1 MLQKFSFRFIFNL
14 WLIVIFITVT
24 MSVPVLA
31 VNSIASGNWSNG
43 AIWNTGT
50 PPSAGQPVIITAGH
64 TVSVDINTAVVSD
77 ITVQSGATLQTIN
90 TGASNLSYSG
100 HLYVFGTLANHGG
113 IEQTATS
120 NRTFQLGAGA
130 TYIHNPKNL
139 TALDETIFS
148 KSNEN
153 FAGSS
158 NLIINKWFNLTLPL
172 GDNSRVQE
180 PATFGNVT
188 LETAD
193 ILPWEQNGMFMS
205 SSGTKRIMGTLR
217 VKGGIVRMDNGY
229 NLTTYLE
236 LNDVYVETAGSIIFQ
251 SGDDRPLFL
260 LMNNFYH
267 TSTSTNY
274 TILSDSCF
282 GPITW
287 QVSGSCVIGGNFYG
301 IRGSEK
307 EPGASLTLNTASLTI
322 NGGDVRFIR
331 RAFAPCTI
339 SVSGTADISG
349 NPSAVRFIEG
359 CNGNFDFSASN
370 LQISGGMNNVFTGGT
385 TGLPKFN
392 GTTNINISGTI
403 SVTGTT
409 NTHFLISDSTTKKL
423 SVTAGA
429 INVAS
434 PSGLM
439 VMANSRGPVTVK
451 TNGSFTITNGMFAGQ
466 IDPLSTGIDS
476 TIITTDFTFNSPT
489 ASAYF
494 RGNYGVGNTVFRVL
508 GNFFMTNS
516 GQGAGQGFSAAYNSS
531 SPSVTVFVG
540 GNYNQAGGRFN
551 GIYNDN
557 PSVITGNYTS
567 TVSGTFT
574 MSNGTYRAYSNPVT
588 ANTGSFAFNVN
599 GAFTFSGGN
608 FKGHQTTNTNNL
620 TASFNF
626 GSTAQVNFTA
636 LADTFMFIG
645 HAGVG
650 AQVNLMRLAANF
662 TNDFGIGGGSLNG
675 RFISSISN
683 GMETITVPGNFTIAG
698 GINSFNNY
706 PNAISVTPHKVILN
720 VTGNM
725 TVTNGSTY
733 LSAANDTILAT
744 VDGNFTIGPGELAV
758 QAGNTY
764 GSFRVKGGYSQ
775 SAGTFYLHRNTT
787 VPAYE
792 SVIVDINYDND
803 PTGNFSATA
812 GFINFDDNLN
822 SQQNIMHIRS
832 PLVTLGNVA
841 FTMADVGN
849 NSVAGLVYYSRIGTM
864 NYNKLVAFTNA
875 TTGNPF
881 RQIEQHVVTG
891 CTLTLA
897 VASHDFQIA
906 SYNFIGTNWLVV
918 QNGAVLDLRDKKII
932 SNATFPNSGLKIFGR
947 LRTQNPNGLYDNTAN
962 AAISATGNM
971 NFFLLTGSTIEYY
984 GSANQVVTGIGLGQA
999 LFSLHKYY
1007 DLEINLQ
1014 GTPDVNFAYP
1024 TNNPS
1029 NTSVYVRNRLFLT
1042 AGELRLDND
1051 NDNSSGGRSIIIE
1064 NPTPAAITRTN
1075 GYIRSEVID
1084 GSSSVIWRTNS
1095 IAGNYVIPFGF
1106 NSTSYIPFG
1115 FQINSGVIDTI
1126 RIATYRTNAANL
1138 PWPPTVTHLNSLTG
1152 LPNEANTVD
1161 RFWYIKTNGTPPHSA
1176 NLSFTATPT
1185 ELSGIVN
1192 PRAQRWIPQFWEY
1205 GYQGSQSTIANGTL
1219 VTNATSFND
1228 NWWTL
1233 ASLLNP
1239 LNVQL
1244 LSFDASC
1251 KGKDVFISWVTSS
1264 EKNNSHF
1271 NLMKSTNG
1279 TEFILTGRVNGNG
1292 TTTQTSN
1299 YSFIDRNS
1307 DNGTVYYKLIQVDFD
1322 GTETIYGPVSTKG
1335 CMGNLLSDLVLIS
1348 SNDASS
1354 EFLFTAT
1361 GEGNYTFRILSAEGR
1376 LILSKN
1382 ISCSRGANLLKAET
1396 GNLSGALYFAE
1407 IFNSEKRIS
1416 KKFILGT
1423 SH

>member
-1 MLQKFSFRFIFNL
+1 MIFCL
-14 WLIVIFITVT
+14 VVIL
-24 MSVPVLA
+24 VLLTRSISYG

-50 PPSAGQPVIITAGH
+50 PPPAGQPVIISAGH
-64 TVSVDINTAVVSD
+64 TVTVDINTAVVGD
-77 ITVQSGATLQTIN
+77 ITVQANATLQTIN

-100 HLYVFGTLANHGG
+100 HLYVFGTLSNNGG
-113 IEQTATS
+113 IEQTSGS

-130 TYIHNPKNL
+130 TYIHNPKNV

-153 FAGSS
+153 FAASS
-158 NLIINKWFNLTLPL
+158 NLIINKWFNLTLAL

-188 LETAD
+188 IEITD

-236 LNDVYVETAGSIIFQ
+236 LNDVYVETIGSIIFN
-251 SGDDRPLFL
+251 SGDDRSLFL
-260 LMNNFYH
+260 LMNNFFH
-267 TSTSTNY
+267 TSTSSNY

-287 QVSGSCVIGGNFYG
+287 QVTGSCVIGGNFYG

-307 EPGASLTLNTASLTI
+307 EAGGSVTLNAANLTI

-331 RAFAPCTI
+331 RAFAPCAI
-339 SVSGTADISG
+339 SVAGNADISG
-349 NPSAVRFIEG
+349 NPSAMRFIEG
-359 CNGNFDFSASN
+359 CNGNLDFTANN
-370 LQISGGMNNVFTGGT
+370 LQISGGMNNVFAGGT
-385 TGLPKFN
+385 TGLPKYN
-392 GTTNINISGTI
+392 GTVNINIPGTI
-403 SVTGTT
+403 TVSGTT
-409 NTHFLISDSTTKKL
+409 NTQFLISDSTTKKI

-434 PSGLM
+434 PIGLLA
-439 VMANSRGPVTVK
+439 VANSRGPVTVR

-476 TIITTDFTFNSPT
+476 TIVTTDFTFNSPT
-489 ASAYF
+489 ATSYF
-494 RGNYGVGNTVFRVL
+494 RGNYGLGNTVFRVL

-516 GQGAGQGFSAAYNSS
+516 GQGAGQGFSTAYNSA
-531 SPSVTVFVG
+531 SPSVSVFVG
-540 GNYNQAGGRFN
+540 GLYNQAGGRFN

-567 TVSGTFT
+567 TITGTFT
-574 MSNGTYRAYSNPVT
+574 MSGGTYRGYSNPVS
-588 ANTGSFAFNVN
+588 ANTASFSFNAN
-599 GAFTFSGGN
+599 GAFNYSGGN
-608 FKGHQTTNTNNL
+608 FKGHQTTNTNGL
-620 TASFNF
+620 TANFNF
-626 GSTAQVNFTA
+626 GNTAQINFAA

-650 AQVNLMRLAANF
+650 PQVNLMRLAANF
-662 TNDFGIGGGSLNG
+662 NSDFGIGGGSLNG

-683 GMETITVPGNFTIAG
+683 GLETITIPGNFNISG
-698 GINSFNNY
+698 GVNSFNNY
-706 PNAISVTPHKVILN
+706 PNAVAVTPHKVILN

-725 TVTNGSTY
+725 AVSNGSTY
-733 LSAANDTILAT
+733 LSAANDTVIAT
-744 VDGNFTIGPGELAV
+744 IDGNFSIGPGELAV

-764 GSFRVKGGYSQ
+764 GTFKVKGGYSQ
-775 SAGTFYLHRNTT
+775 TAGTFYLHRNTIF
-787 VPAYE
+787 PAYE

-841 FTMADVGN
+841 FSMADVGN
-849 NSVAGLVYYSRIGTM
+849 NPVAGIVYYSRLGTM
-864 NYNKLVAFTNA
+864 NFNKLVPFTNA

-881 RQIEQHVVTG
+881 RQIEQHIVTG
-891 CTLTLA
+891 CTLALA
-897 VASHDFQIA
+897 VASNDFQIA
-906 SYNFIGTNWLVV
+906 SYNFTGTNWLVV

-932 SNATFPNSGLKIFGR
+932 SNTTFPNSGLKVFGR

-962 AAISATGNM
+962 AAISAPGNM

-1007 DLEINLQ
+1007 DLDINLQ

-1029 NTSVYVRNRLFLT
+1029 NKSVFVRNKLFLT

-1051 NDNSSGGRSIIIE
+1051 NDNTSGGRSIIIE
-1064 NPTPAAITRTN
+1064 NPLPAAITRTN

-1095 IAGNYVIPFGF
+1095 VPGNYVIPFGY
-1106 NSTSYIPFG
+1106 NSVNYIPFG
-1115 FQINSGVIDTI
+1115 FQINSGAIDTLQ
-1126 RIATYRTNAANL
+1126 IATYHTNAANL
-1138 PWPPTVTHLNSLTG
+1138 PWPPTVTHLNSLAG
-1152 LPNEANTVD
+1152 LPNEINTTD
-1161 RFWYIKTNGTPPHSA
+1161 RFWNIKTSGTSPQSS
-1176 NLSFTATPT
+1176 NLSFTAAPS
-1185 ELSGIVN
+1185 ELTGIVN

-1205 GYQGSQSTIANGTL
+1205 GYQGVQSTIANGTL
-1219 VTNATSFND
+1219 VTNATSFDD

-1233 ASLLNP
+1233 ASQLNP

-1251 KGKDVFISWVTSS
+1251 KGKNMLINWVTSS
-1264 EKNNSHF
+1264 ERNNSHF
-1271 NLMKSTNG
+1271 NLLKSDEGIYYNLIGRLNG
-1279 TEFILTGRVNGNG
+1279 KG

-1299 YSFIDRNS
+1299 YAFIDRNMTQS
-1307 DNGTVYYKLIQVDFD
+1307 DKVFYKLIQVDFD
-1322 GTETIYGPVSTKG
+1322 GTETIYGPVSARG
-1335 CMGNLLSDLVLIS
+1335 CYGNIEAELLLIS
-1348 SNDASS
+1348 SGTSS
-1354 EFLFTAT
+1354 SDFLFTT
-1361 GEGNYTFRILSAEGR
+1361 INEGLYTLRIFSSDGR
-1376 LILSKN
+1376 LIFTN
-1382 ISCSRGANLLKAET
+1382 EVFCSEGANLLKAET
-1396 GNLSGALYFAE
+1396 GNLAPALYFAE
-1407 IFNSEKRIS
+1407 ILNRNMRIS
-1416 KKFILGT
+1416 KRFILGVNR
-1423 SH
+1423 